1 MIKKTFI
8 FRITGI
14 ILFVVGMTLRSM
26 KIDGSM
32 PVLLTG
38 IGLLVIG
45 YIIWLYATSTR
56 KNINFN
62 KDKEA
67 DVIDS

>member
-1 MIKKTFI
+1 MLKKTFI

-14 ILFVVGMTLRSM
+14 ILFVIGMALRSM
-26 KIDGSM
+26 KINGSM

-45 YIIWLYATSTR
+45 YIIWLYSTSTR
-56 KNINFN
+56 KKINFN
-62 KDKEA
+62 QDKES
-67 DVIDS
+67 DPVDS